1 MFACF
6 FVCLFVSMGHLK
18 VHFTLDGMYPVEI
31 FVCFFVSAG
40 HLRVCFTLD
49 GKDLV
54 EINTVVKKEKNGST
68 NSFKKR
74 KKG

>member
-1 MFACF
+1 
-6 FVCLFVSMGHLK
+6 MGHLN
-18 VHFTLDGMYPVEI
+18 TLDGMYPVEI

-54 EINTVVKKEKNGST
+54 EINNVVKKEKNGST
-68 NSFKKR
+68 NSFKKKEKR
-74 KKG
+74 VSGKVELR